1 MTLRLV
7 RQNYANAPAKSIDAD
22 THAPQPWQRPRPLES
37 SHHSVTTR
45 SETVVGV
52 LASALLVTALLLGGG
67 TRNFLFSDLLVQLL
81 AAVLLIYGL
90 RRLRWQD
97 LDQGARQYLQ
107 LVALVIALPLLQLLP
122 LPSALVSWFPGRSE
136 LWAGRAALG
145 LEVPTWV
152 PWSLDPNAT
161 LAGVRGLLPAS
172 AMALLATQLGPVWQ
186 KRLAVIVVAVAVLM
200 VPIGIAQ
207 VAQGPHSTLRPYVP
221 TNLHD
226 AVGLFANRN
235 HYASLLATA
244 LVFIFGGLLLNAR
257 GGRSRSARVL
267 QMIGWML
274 LGAILLL
281 GIVLSR
287 SRAGVGLAGLVSIAM
302 LLVAFTRRREHPE
315 TFRWFL
321 GFVVF
326 GGLIAF
332 QFGFLAIA
340 DRFAQAGD
348 QRWDVTAGVLAVS
361 SNYSWLGTGI
371 GSFPAVYAAHE
382 PIELVGDKILNHAH
396 NDWAE
401 LWVELG
407 VALLAVAAL
416 FAWWLSSRARELI
429 ASGSLAQSSQ
439 ALRLTGIGVLLTL
452 SVHSLVDYPL
462 RTTAV
467 SVVFALGGALAC
479 CRLEPASSRPRR
491 DSRRAVVGA

>member
-1 MTLRLV
+1 MD
-7 RQNYANAPAKSIDAD
+7 S
-22 THAPQPWQRPRPLES
+22 HASLPWQRPHRQEGA
-37 SHHSVTTR
+37 HRAVR
-45 SETVVGV
+45 AQSETAVGV
-52 LASALLVTALLLGGG
+52 LSGSLLVAALLLGGG
-67 TRNFLFSDLLVQLL
+67 TRNYLFSDLVVQLL
-81 AAVLLIYGL
+81 ASILLVYGL
-90 RRLRWQD
+90 ARLRWD
-97 LDQGARQYLQ
+97 ELDSGGRQYLM
-107 LVALVIALPLLQLLP
+107 LVAVALAVPLLQLLP
-122 LPSALVSWFPGRSE
+122 LPTAMVSWFPGRGE

-145 LEVPTWV
+145 LDVPAWV

-161 LAGVRGLLPAS
+161 LASLRGLLPAS
-172 AMALLATQLGPVWQ
+172 ALALLATQLGAVWQ
-186 KRLAVIVVAVAVLM
+186 KRLVLIVVVIAVLM

-235 HYASLLATA
+235 HYASLLVTA

-257 GGRSRSARVL
+257 SGRSRSARVL

-274 LGAILLL
+274 VGATLLL

-287 SRAGVGLAGLVSIAM
+287 SRAGVGLAGFVSVAM
-302 LLVAFTRRREHPE
+302 LMVAFARRREQPQ

-321 GFVVF
+321 GFVVLA
-326 GGLIAF
+326 GLLAF

-340 DRFAQAGD
+340 DRLTQAGD

-361 SNYSWLGTGI
+361 SNFSWLGTGI

-401 LWVELG
+401 LWVDLG
-407 VALLAVAAL
+407 IMLVVVASL
-416 FAWWLSSRARELI
+416 FALWLAARLRELVT
-429 ASGSLAQSSQ
+429 SGSLMQSSH
-439 ALRLTGIGVLLTL
+439 ALRLVGIGVLLIL
-452 SVHSLVDYPL
+452 CLHSLVDYPM

-467 SVVFALGGALAC
+467 SSVFALAGALAC
-479 CRLEPASSRPRR
+479 CRLERSSPG
-491 DSRRAVVGA
+491 SRREVRGARADD